1 MIFKHVARA
10 AQICRAL
17 GYANILPNLTNQN
30 SSYHIFVR
38 HEKSVNTMLDYDC
51 WQGKKV
57 DEVISSI
64 VLLCQM
70 DLLKDVTHLEVVSD
84 DFHMSKFID
93 DQAKLF
99 QNEGN
104 DEPFYVGNVS
114 EILERIA
121 SFKKFL
127 PNVQP
132 FYAVKCV
139 PARLVLKLLSHYGL
153 GFDCASKSEME
164 AVLSLGVS
172 PDRIIFAHTVKMAS
186 HLRYAAENKVAMMT
200 FDCEDELHK
209 IKKIY
214 PDAELLIRIRVDD
227 SKSRFKLGKKFGV
240 AAEDSE
246 ALLKLAKKNNQN
258 VIGVS
263 FHVGSDCAHPT
274 MFRNA
279 VKAARTV
286 FDEAENMGL
295 KFSILDIG
303 GGFPG
308 VKKKD
313 NLFKEIANTLQQ
325 ALAEHFPPSF
335 GVKII
340 AEPGRFYVQSAFT
353 LVSRVS
359 AVKHTPEVNGNKTEN
374 QNFVYY
380 LNDGIHGSFF
390 YYDPDLPPRP
400 LKSKKEET
408 LHLSTLWGPT
418 CSQTD
423 LIGEG
428 FRLPKM
434 DSGDLLIFEDMGAYS
449 FSCVTNF
456 NGYGEI
462 KIVYIISESDVQNLR
477 NGCLRHISSR
487 NMKKDAFENMLEK
500 FTSESM

>member
-1 MIFKHVARA
+1 MEDVTH
-10 AQICRAL
+10 
-17 GYANILPNLTNQN
+17 
-30 SSYHIFVR
+30 
-38 HEKSVNTMLDYDC
+38 
-51 WQGKKV
+51 
-57 DEVISSI
+57 
-64 VLLCQM
+64 
-70 DLLKDVTHLEVVSD
+70 LLKDVTHLEVVSD

-104 DEPFYVGNVS
+104 DEPFYVGNVGK
-114 EILERIA
+114 ILERIA
-121 SFKKFL
+121 FFKKFL

-132 FYAVKCV
+132 FFAVKCV
-139 PARLVLKLLSHYGL
+139 PERLVLKLLSHYGL

-164 AVLSLGVS
+164 AVLNLGVS

-227 SKSRFKLGKKFGV
+227 SKSRYQFGKKFGV
-240 AAEDSE
+240 AAEDTE
-246 ALLKLAKKNNQN
+246 TLLKLAKKNNQN

-295 KFSILDIG
+295 KFTILDIG

-359 AVKHTPEVNGNKTEN
+359 AVKHTPEVNENKTEN

-418 CSQTD
+418 CSQLD
-423 LIGEG
+423 FIGEG

-462 KIVYIISESDVQNLR
+462 KIVYIIAESDVQNLK
-477 NGCLRHISSR
+477 NDCLRHISSR
-487 NMKKDAFENMLEK
+487 NMKKDTFENMLEK
-500 FTSESM
+500 FTSESK